1 MKWIAAVAL
10 CIVAAGCKS
19 SQLAD
24 ATVSGIRFSVTPL
37 GERIRA
43 TRIDPQKGDRIPK
56 TITMNNFQEVTI
68 AQGSGLDGF
77 DAIRVNQDRSGYI
90 VFSEQRDMNKRVSIS
105 LTADEMSGLLEALN
119 RDKITEIEGLYSS
132 GVHDGTQ
139 GFIEIKASEGRRF
152 CWLDN
157 HFEPVENTFD
167 FCNRVIWPKIK
178 AARIEK
184 KGIER
189 QDEYH
194 RVFHPEK
201 QNKRMESN
209 G

>member
-10 CIVAAGCKS
+10 CIVAAGCES

-24 ATVSGIRFSVTPL
+24 ATVTGIRFSVTPL

-43 TRIDPQKGDRIPK
+43 TRIDPQKGHRIPD
-56 TITMNNFQEVTI
+56 TVTMNNFQEVTI

-77 DAIRVNQDRSGYI
+77 DAIRVKQDCSGYI

-119 RDKITEIEGLYSS
+119 RDKLAEIEGLYSS
-132 GVHDGTQ
+132 EVHDGTQ

-157 HFEPVENTFD
+157 HFDPVENTFN

-178 AARIEK
+178 GARIEK
-184 KGIER
+184 KRIGR
-189 QDEYH
+189 QEEYY
-194 RVFHPEK
+194 RIFHPEK
-201 QNKRMESN
+201 QKRMESN